1 VSTTKTIDFTRPTKF
16 TPDHE
21 RRLGRA
27 LSAFCRTAST
37 RLSAE
42 LRLPIE
48 LDFVDAT
55 QLTWANAHERLAA
68 NTLCAL
74 VELRPAGT
82 QFLLGTDTG
91 LMLTGIESLLSGAP
105 DVAPPDRRLTEI
117 DLALAKRLFDDM
129 LGQLT
134 VVWRDLTGTELALA
148 GIDSAMETASIA
160 PVSEPTLELAMRA
173 KVLDREYALTM
184 LLPHQAIAPV
194 EEQIL
199 GRRGVE
205 DAAPDP
211 ITGLRVREAMAG
223 IEVAVRA
230 EIAGP
235 EISAAQ
241 VLGLEPGA
249 TLRLGGRVD
258 EGLGL
263 CVEGV
268 RVMRAKPGRS
278 GSRRAVQ
285 VLEALEPGAAEGLA
299 QLAAAAGNRAGIPP
313 EGEGGDGDEGATE
326 REPDPAL
333 RSSLG
338 QVPMRV
344 WAELGQAR
352 LSLQEIIG
360 LGVGAVVELDRRL
373 EDPID
378 LYVNGL
384 RLGTGELEIIDD
396 EWAVRVDAVTGLG
409 EPVGAGAGS

>member
-1 VSTTKTIDFTRPTKF
+1 MSTMKTIDFTRPTKF

-27 LSAFCRTAST
+27 LSAFCRTSST

-48 LDFVDAT
+48 LEFGEAT
-55 QLTWANAHERLAA
+55 QLTWSSAHERLAA
-68 NTLCAL
+68 SALCGV
-74 VELRPAGT
+74 VELRPIETQVLLAADAG
-82 QFLLGTDTG
+82 FVLS
-91 LMLTGIESLLSGAP
+91 GIESLLSGAP
-105 DVAPPDRRLTEI
+105 EEPPPDRRLSEI
-117 DLALAKRLFDDM
+117 DLALAGRLFDDL

-134 VVWRDLTGTELALA
+134 AVWRDLTGTDLALA
-148 GIDSAMETASIA
+148 AIDSPLETSGLA

-173 KVLDREYALTM
+173 RMLGREFALTL
-184 LLPHQAIAPV
+184 LLPHRSIAPV

-199 GRRGVE
+199 GHRGQGE
-205 DAAPDP
+205 EGPDP
-211 ITGLRVREAMAG
+211 VTGLRLREAMAG
-223 IEVAVRA
+223 IEVALRA

-235 EISAAQ
+235 QTPAAE
-241 VLGLEPGA
+241 VLGLAPGS
-249 TLRLGGRVD
+249 TLRLGGRVG

-263 CVEGV
+263 CVEDV
-268 RVMRAKPGRS
+268 RVLRAKPGRS

-285 VLEALEPGAAEGLA
+285 VLEALDPSAAEGLTR
-299 QLAAAAGNRAGIPP
+299 LAGAASRRGARA
-313 EGEGGDGDEGATE
+313 EA
-326 REPDPAL
+326 EPDAAL
-333 RSSLG
+333 RRSLG

-352 LSLQEIIG
+352 LSLAEVVA

-384 RLGTGELEIIDD
+384 RLGHGELEIVDD

-409 EPVGAGAGS
+409 TPTAGES

>member
-1 VSTTKTIDFTRPTKF
+1 MKKIDFTRPTKF

-27 LSAFCRTAST
+27 LAAFCRTSST

-48 LDFVDAT
+48 LEFVEAT
-55 QLTWANAHERLAA
+55 QLTWANAHERVTSSA
-68 NTLCAL
+68 LCGV
-74 VELRPAGT
+74 VELRPTGT
-82 QFLLGTDTG
+82 QVLLAADSGFI
-91 LMLTGIESLLSGAP
+91 LTGIESLLSGAP
-105 DVAPPDRRLTEI
+105 EEPPPDRRLSEI
-117 DLALAKRLFDDM
+117 DLALARRLFDDM

-134 VVWRDLTGTELALA
+134 AVWRDLTGAELALV
-148 GIDSAMETASIA
+148 GIDSQLETAGVA
-160 PVSEPTLELAMRA
+160 PVSEPTLELAMQARM
-173 KVLDREYALTM
+173 LGREFALTL
-184 LLPHQAIAPV
+184 LLPHRAIAPV
-194 EEQIL
+194 EERIL
-199 GRRGVE
+199 GRRGAGDE
-205 DAAPDP
+205 APDP
-211 ITGLRVREAMAG
+211 VTGLRLREAMAG
-223 IEVAVRA
+223 IEVALRA

-235 EISAAQ
+235 QTPAAE
-241 VLGLEPGA
+241 VLGLAPGA
-249 TLRLGGRVD
+249 TLRLGGRVG

-299 QLAAAAGNRAGIPP
+299 RLATTAHRAGAV
-313 EGEGGDGDEGATE
+313 EVEGGG
-326 REPDPAL
+326 EPDAAL
-333 RSSLG
+333 RGALG
-338 QVPMRV
+338 QVPVRV
-344 WAELGQAR
+344 WAELGRAR
-352 LSLQEIIG
+352 LPLADVVA

-384 RLGTGELEIIDD
+384 RLGHGELEIVDE

-409 EPVGAGAGS
+409 EPVVSLG

>member
-48 LDFVDAT
+48 LDFVEAT
-55 QLTWANAHERLAA
+55 QLTWANAHERLAG

-74 VELRPAGT
+74 VELQPTGT
-82 QFLLGTDTG
+82 QFLLGAEAG

-105 DVAPPDRRLTEI
+105 DVPPPDRRLTEI
-117 DLALAKRLFDDM
+117 DLALARRLCEDM
-129 LGQLT
+129 LGQMT

-205 DAAPDP
+205 DAEPDP
-211 ITGLRVREAMAG
+211 VTGLRVREAMAG
-223 IEVAVRA
+223 IEVAMRA
-230 EIAGP
+230 EIGGP
-235 EISAAQ
+235 QISAAQ
-241 VLGLEPGA
+241 VLALEPGA

-285 VLEALEPGAAEGLA
+285 VLEALQPGAAEGLA
-299 QLAAAAGNRAGIPP
+299 QLAASAANRAGIPP
-313 EGEGGDGDEGATE
+313 EGEDAEAVAE

-333 RSSLG
+333 RNSLG

-352 LSLQEIIG
+352 LSLAEIIG

-384 RLGTGELEIIDD
+384 RLGHGELEIIDD

>member
-1 VSTTKTIDFTRPTKF
+1 MKKIDFTRPTKF

-27 LSAFCRTAST
+27 LATFCRTSST

-48 LDFVDAT
+48 LEFVEAT
-55 QLTWANAHERLAA
+55 QLAWSNAHERLSSSS
-68 NTLCAL
+68 LCAV
-74 VELRPAGT
+74 VELQPTET
-82 QFLLGTDTG
+82 QVLLAADSGFI
-91 LMLTGIESLLSGAP
+91 LTGIESLLSGAP
-105 DVAPPDRRLTEI
+105 EEPPADRRLSEI
-117 DLALAKRLFDDM
+117 DLALARRLFDDM

-134 VVWRDLTGTELALA
+134 AVWRDLTGAELALV
-148 GIDSAMETASIA
+148 GIDSQLETAGAA

-173 KVLDREYALTM
+173 RMLDHEFGLTL
-184 LLPHQAIAPV
+184 LLPHRAIAPV
-194 EEQIL
+194 EERIL
-199 GRRGVE
+199 GRRGDGDE
-205 DAAPDP
+205 APDP
-211 ITGLRVREAMAG
+211 VTGLRLREAMAG
-223 IEVAVRA
+223 IEVALRA

-235 EISAAQ
+235 QTPAAD
-241 VLGLEPGA
+241 VLGLAPGA
-249 TLRLGGRVD
+249 LLRLGGRVG

-285 VLEALEPGAAEGLA
+285 VLEAIEPGAAEGLA
-299 QLAAAAGNRAGIPP
+299 RLATSAQRAGALEV
-313 EGEGGDGDEGATE
+313 EGED

-333 RSSLG
+333 RGALG

-344 WAELGQAR
+344 WAELGRAR
-352 LSLQEIIG
+352 LSLADVVA

-384 RLGTGELEIIDD
+384 RLGHGELEIVDD

-409 EPVGAGAGS
+409 EPVVALG

>member
-1 VSTTKTIDFTRPTKF
+1 MSAMKTIDFTRPTKF

-21 RRLGRA
+21 RRLQRA
-27 LSAFCRTAST
+27 LTAFCRTSST

-48 LDFVDAT
+48 LDVVETT

-68 NTLCAL
+68 STLCGV

-82 QFLLGTDTG
+82 QFLFGADSG
-91 LMLTGIESLLSGAP
+91 LMLTWIESLLSGAP
-105 DVAPPDRRLTEI
+105 DEPPPDRRLTEI
-117 DLALAKRLFDDM
+117 DLALARRLFDDM
-129 LGQLT
+129 LGQMN
-134 VVWRDLTGTELALA
+134 VVWHDLTGTELALT
-148 GIDSAMETASIA
+148 GIDSQLETAGIA

-173 KVLDREYALTM
+173 KMLGREFALTM
-184 LLPHQAIAPV
+184 LLPHRAIAPV
-194 EEQIL
+194 EDQIL
-199 GRRGVE
+199 GRRGGGE
-205 DAAPDP
+205 EAQDP
-211 ITGLRVREAMAG
+211 ITGLRLREAMAG

-235 EISAAQ
+235 QISAGE
-241 VLGLEPGA
+241 VLGLAPGA
-249 TLRLGGRVD
+249 TLRLGGRVE
-258 EGLGL
+258 EGLAL

-268 RVMRAKPGRS
+268 RVMKAKPGRS
-278 GSRRAVQ
+278 GSRRAVR

-299 QLAAAAGNRAGIPP
+299 QLVTSAHRATDTP
-313 EGEGGDGDEGATE
+313 EA
-326 REPDPAL
+326 EPDAAL

-352 LSLQEIIG
+352 LSLHEVVG

-384 RLGTGELEIIDD
+384 RLGHGELEIIDD

-409 EPVGAGAGS
+409 EPVGAASGAETE

>member
-1 VSTTKTIDFTRPTKF
+1 MSAMKKIDFTRPTKF

-21 RRLGRA
+21 RRLQRV
-27 LSAFCRTAST
+27 LSAFCRTSST
-37 RLSAE
+37 RLAAE

-48 LDFVDAT
+48 LEFVEAT
-55 QLTWANAHERLAA
+55 QLTWANAHDRLTSSA
-68 NTLCAL
+68 LCAL

-82 QFLLGTDTG
+82 QVVLAADSGFILA
-91 LMLTGIESLLSGAP
+91 GIESLLSGAP
-105 DVAPPDRRLTEI
+105 EEPPPDRRLTEI
-117 DLALAKRLFDDM
+117 DLALARRLFDDL

-134 VVWRDLTGTELALA
+134 VVWRDLTGTELALV
-148 GIDSAMETASIA
+148 GIDSQLETAGVA
-160 PVSEPTLELAMRA
+160 PVSEPTLELAMR
-173 KVLDREYALTM
+173 VRMLERELALTL
-184 LLPHQAIAPV
+184 LLPHRAIAPV
-194 EEQIL
+194 EERIL
-199 GRRGVE
+199 GRRGE
-205 DAAPDP
+205 GDGAADP
-211 ITGLRVREAMAG
+211 VTGLRLREALAG
-223 IEVAVRA
+223 IEVALRA

-235 EISAAQ
+235 QTPAAA
-241 VLGLEPGA
+241 VLGLAPGS
-249 TLRLGGRVD
+249 TLRLGGRVGD
-258 EGLGL
+258 GLSL

-285 VLEALEPGAAEGLA
+285 VLEAIEPGAAEGLA
-299 QLAAAAGNRAGIPP
+299 RLAGGTHRAGAMAAG
-313 EGEGGDGDEGATE
+313 
-326 REPDPAL
+326 EPDAAL

-352 LSLQEIIG
+352 LALAEIVA

-384 RLGTGELEIIDD
+384 RLGHGELEVVDE

-409 EPVGAGAGS
+409 EPAAALG

>member
-1 VSTTKTIDFTRPTKF
+1 MSAMKTIDFTRPTKF

-27 LSAFCRTAST
+27 LTAFCRTSST

-48 LDFVDAT
+48 LDFVEAT
-55 QLTWANAHERLAA
+55 QLTWANAHERLAPS
-68 NTLCAL
+68 TLCGV

-82 QFLLGTDTG
+82 QFLLGADSG

-105 DVAPPDRRLTEI
+105 EEPPPDRRLTEI
-117 DLALAKRLFDDM
+117 DLALARRLFDDM
-129 LGQLT
+129 LGQMT
-134 VVWRDLTGTELALA
+134 AVWRDLTGTELGLA
-148 GIDSAMETASIA
+148 GIDSQMETAAIA

-173 KVLDREYALTM
+173 KALGREFAVTM
-184 LLPHQAIAPV
+184 LLPHRAIAPI
-194 EEQIL
+194 EDKIL
-199 GRRGVE
+199 GRRAGLDE
-205 DAAPDP
+205 AQDP
-211 ITGLRVREAMAG
+211 ITGLRLREAMAG

-235 EISAAQ
+235 QISAQQ
-241 VLGLEPGA
+241 VLGLAPGA
-249 TLRLGGRVD
+249 TLRLGGRVA

-299 QLAAAAGNRAGIPP
+299 QLVTSGQRVGGPEP
-313 EGEGGDGDEGATE
+313 EG
-326 REPDPAL
+326 EPDPAL
-333 RSSLG
+333 RNSLG

-344 WAELGQAR
+344 WAELGRAR
-352 LSLQEIIG
+352 LSLAEIVA

-409 EPVGAGAGS
+409 EPVAVEA

>member
-1 VSTTKTIDFTRPTKF
+1 MKTIDFTRPTKF

-27 LSAFCRTAST
+27 LVAFCRTSST

-48 LDFVDAT
+48 LDFVEAT
-55 QLTWANAHERLAA
+55 QLTWANAHDRLTAS
-68 NTLCAL
+68 TLCAM
-74 VELRPAGT
+74 VELQPVGT
-82 QFLLGTDTG
+82 QVVFGVDAG
-91 LMLTGIESLLSGAP
+91 FMLTGIESLLSGAP
-105 DVAPPDRRLTEI
+105 AEPPPDRRLTEI
-117 DLALAKRLFDDM
+117 DLALARRIFDDM
-129 LGQLT
+129 LGQMT
-134 VVWRDLTGTELALA
+134 VVWRDLTGTELVLV
-148 GIDSAMETASIA
+148 GIDSQMETAGIA

-173 KVLDREYALTM
+173 RMLGREFALTL
-184 LLPHQAIAPV
+184 LLPHRAIAPV
-194 EEQIL
+194 EDKIL
-199 GRRGVE
+199 GRRRGTDE
-205 DAAPDP
+205 APDP
-211 ITGLRVREAMAG
+211 ITGLRLREAMSG

-235 EISAAQ
+235 QISATE
-241 VLGLEPGA
+241 VLGLEPGS

-268 RVMRAKPGRS
+268 RVVRAKPGRS

-285 VLEALEPGAAEGLA
+285 VLEAVEPSAAEGLA
-299 QLAAAAGNRAGIPP
+299 LLVTSGHRAGTTP
-313 EGEGGDGDEGATE
+313 EA
-326 REPDPAL
+326 EPDAAL

-352 LSLQEIIG
+352 LSLAEIVAF
-360 LGVGAVVELDRRL
+360 GVGAVVELDRRL
-373 EDPID
+373 DDPID

-384 RLGTGELEIIDD
+384 RLGHGELEIIDD

-409 EPVGAGAGS
+409 EPAARLG

>member
-1 VSTTKTIDFTRPTKF
+1 MSTMKKIDFTRPTKF

-27 LSAFCRTAST
+27 LAAFCRTSST

-48 LDFVDAT
+48 LEFVEAT
-55 QLTWANAHERLAA
+55 QLAWANAHERLSPTA
-68 NTLCAL
+68 LCAV
-74 VELRPAGT
+74 VELQPTET
-82 QFLLGTDTG
+82 QILLAADSGFI
-91 LMLTGIESLLSGAP
+91 LAGIESLLSGAP
-105 DVAPPDRRLTEI
+105 EEPPPDRRLTEI
-117 DLALAKRLFDDM
+117 DLALARRLFDDM

-134 VVWRDLTGTELALA
+134 AVWRDLTGAELALV
-148 GIDSAMETASIA
+148 GIDSQLETAGGA
-160 PVSEPTLELAMRA
+160 PVSEPTLELAMQARM
-173 KVLDREYALTM
+173 LDHEFALTL
-184 LLPHQAIAPV
+184 LLPHRAIAPV
-194 EEQIL
+194 EERIL
-199 GRRGVE
+199 GRRGDGE
-205 DAAPDP
+205 EGPDP
-211 ITGLRVREAMAG
+211 ITGLRLREAMAG
-223 IEVAVRA
+223 IEVALRA

-235 EISAAQ
+235 MTPAAE
-241 VLGLEPGA
+241 VLGLAPGA
-249 TLRLGGRVD
+249 TLRLGGRVG

-285 VLEALEPGAAEGLA
+285 VLEAIEPGAAEGLA
-299 QLAAAAGNRAGIPP
+299 RLATTAHRAGAV
-313 EGEGGDGDEGATE
+313 EVEGGG
-326 REPDPAL
+326 RPDPAL
-333 RSSLG
+333 HGALG

-344 WAELGQAR
+344 WAELGRAR
-352 LSLQEIIG
+352 LSLAEVVA

-384 RLGTGELEIIDD
+384 RLGHGELEIVDD

-409 EPVGAGAGS
+409 EPVAPLG

>member
-1 VSTTKTIDFTRPTKF
+1 MSTMKKIDFTRPTKF

-27 LSAFCRTAST
+27 LAAFCRTSST

-48 LDFVDAT
+48 LEFVEAT
-55 QLTWANAHERLAA
+55 QLTWANAHERLASA
-68 NTLCAL
+68 ALCAV
-74 VELRPAGT
+74 VELRPTET
-82 QFLLGTDTG
+82 QVLLAADSGFI
-91 LMLTGIESLLSGAP
+91 LTGIESLLSGAP
-105 DVAPPDRRLTEI
+105 EEPPPDRRLTEI
-117 DLALAKRLFDDM
+117 DLALAGRLFDDL

-134 VVWRDLTGTELALA
+134 VVWRDLAGAELALVA
-148 GIDSAMETASIA
+148 IDSQLETAGLA

-173 KVLDREYALTM
+173 RMLGREFVLTL
-184 LLPHQAIAPV
+184 LLPHRAIAPV
-194 EEQIL
+194 EERIL
-199 GRRGVE
+199 GRRGDG
-205 DAAPDP
+205 DAAADP
-211 ITGLRVREAMAG
+211 VTGLRLREAMAG
-223 IEVAVRA
+223 IEVALRA

-235 EISAAQ
+235 QTPAAE
-241 VLGLEPGA
+241 VLGLAPGA
-249 TLRLGGRVD
+249 TLRLGGRVG

-285 VLEALEPGAAEGLA
+285 VLEAIEPGAAEGLA
-299 QLAAAAGNRAGIPP
+299 RLAASAQRAGAV
-313 EGEGGDGDEGATE
+313 EVDGDGGG
-326 REPDPAL
+326 EPDAAL
-333 RSSLG
+333 RGALG

-344 WAELGQAR
+344 WAELGRAR
-352 LSLQEIIG
+352 LSLAEVVA

-384 RLGTGELEIIDD
+384 RLGHGELEIVDE

-409 EPVGAGAGS
+409 EPVVALG

>member
-1 VSTTKTIDFTRPTKF
+1 VSTMKTIDFTRPTKF

-27 LSAFCRTAST
+27 LVAFCRTSST

-48 LDFVDAT
+48 LDFVEAT
-55 QLTWANAHERLAA
+55 QLTWANAHDRLTAS
-68 NTLCAL
+68 TLCAM
-74 VELRPAGT
+74 VELQPVGT
-82 QFLLGTDTG
+82 QVVLGVDAG
-91 LMLTGIESLLSGAP
+91 FMLTGIESLLSGAP
-105 DVAPPDRRLTEI
+105 AEPPPDRRLTEI
-117 DLALAKRLFDDM
+117 DLALARRIFDDM
-129 LGQLT
+129 LGQMT
-134 VVWRDLTGTELALA
+134 VVWRDLTGTELALV
-148 GIDSAMETASIA
+148 GIDSQMETAGIA

-173 KVLDREYALTM
+173 RMLGREFALTL
-184 LLPHQAIAPV
+184 LLPHRAIAPV
-194 EEQIL
+194 EDQIL
-199 GRRGVE
+199 GRRGGTDE
-205 DAAPDP
+205 TPDP
-211 ITGLRVREAMAG
+211 ITGLRLREAMSG

-235 EISAAQ
+235 QIAATQ
-241 VLGLEPGA
+241 VLGLEPGS

-268 RVMRAKPGRS
+268 RVVRAKPGRS

-285 VLEALEPGAAEGLA
+285 VLEAVEPSAAEGLA
-299 QLAAAAGNRAGIPP
+299 QLVTSGHPAGTTP
-313 EGEGGDGDEGATE
+313 EA
-326 REPDPAL
+326 EPDAAL

-352 LSLQEIIG
+352 LSLAEIVAFG
-360 LGVGAVVELDRRL
+360 GGAVVELDRRL

-384 RLGTGELEIIDD
+384 RLGHGELEIIDD
-396 EWAVRVDAVTGLG
+396 EWAVRIDAVTGLG
-409 EPVGAGAGS
+409 EPVARPA

>member
-1 VSTTKTIDFTRPTKF
+1 MSTMKKIDFTRPTKF

-27 LSAFCRTAST
+27 LAAFCRTSST

-48 LDFVDAT
+48 LELVEAS
-55 QLTWANAHERLAA
+55 QLTWANAHERLASSA
-68 NTLCAL
+68 LCAV
-74 VELRPAGT
+74 VELRPTET
-82 QFLLGTDTG
+82 QVLLAADSGFI
-91 LMLTGIESLLSGAP
+91 LTGIESLLSGGP
-105 DVAPPDRRLTEI
+105 EEPPPDRRLTEI
-117 DLALAKRLFDDM
+117 DLALAGRLFDDL

-134 VVWRDLTGTELALA
+134 VVWRDLTGTELALVA
-148 GIDSAMETASIA
+148 IDSQLETAGIA
-160 PVSEPTLELAMRA
+160 PVSEPTLELAMQVRM
-173 KVLDREYALTM
+173 LGREFALTL
-184 LLPHQAIAPV
+184 LLPHRSIAPV
-194 EEQIL
+194 EQRIL
-199 GRRGVE
+199 GRRGDE
-205 DAAPDP
+205 DAPDP
-211 ITGLRVREAMAG
+211 ITGLRLREAMAG
-223 IEVAVRA
+223 IEVALRA

-235 EISAAQ
+235 QRSAAE
-241 VLGLEPGA
+241 VLGLAPGT
-249 TLRLGGRVD
+249 TLRLGGRVG

-285 VLEALEPGAAEGLA
+285 VLEAIEPGAAEGLA
-299 QLAAAAGNRAGIPP
+299 RLATGAQRGGTSA
-313 EGEGGDGDEGATE
+313 GEGGA
-326 REPDPAL
+326 PDAAL
-333 RSSLG
+333 RGALG

-352 LSLQEIIG
+352 LSLAEVVA

-384 RLGTGELEIIDD
+384 RLGHGELEIVDD

-409 EPVGAGAGS
+409 EPAAALR

>member
-1 VSTTKTIDFTRPTKF
+1 MSTMKKIDFTRPTKF

-27 LSAFCRTAST
+27 LAAFCRTSST

-42 LRLPIE
+42 LRMPIE
-48 LDFVDAT
+48 LEFVEAT
-55 QLTWANAHERLAA
+55 QLTWANAHERL
-68 NTLCAL
+68 TSSSLCAV
-74 VELRPAGT
+74 VELRPTET
-82 QFLLGTDTG
+82 QVLLGADSG
-91 LMLTGIESLLSGAP
+91 FILTGIESLLSGGP
-105 DVAPPDRRLTEI
+105 EEPPPDRRLSEI
-117 DLALAKRLFDDM
+117 DLALAGHLFDDL

-134 VVWRDLTGTELALA
+134 VVWRDLTGTELALVA
-148 GIDSAMETASIA
+148 IDSQLETAGIA
-160 PVSEPTLELAMRA
+160 PVSEPTLELAMKART
-173 KVLDREYALTM
+173 LGREFALTL
-184 LLPHQAIAPV
+184 LLPHRAIAPV
-194 EEQIL
+194 EQRIL
-199 GRRGVE
+199 GRRG
-205 DAAPDP
+205 DIDAPDP
-211 ITGLRVREAMAG
+211 ITGLRLREAMAG
-223 IEVAVRA
+223 IEVALRA

-235 EISAAQ
+235 QTPAAE
-241 VLGLEPGA
+241 VLGLVPGA
-249 TLRLGGRVD
+249 TLRLGGRVG

-299 QLAAAAGNRAGIPP
+299 RLATSAQRAGV
-313 EGEGGDGDEGATE
+313 GAVEGG
-326 REPDPAL
+326 EPDEAL
-333 RSSLG
+333 RGALG

-352 LSLQEIIG
+352 LSLAEVVALGIG
-360 LGVGAVVELDRRL
+360 TVVELDRRL

-384 RLGTGELEIIDD
+384 RLGHGELEIVDD

-409 EPVGAGAGS
+409 EPAAALG